1 MTDTV
6 VKRTVR
12 EGRQTGP
19 QTGTALN
26 TWLMSGA
33 IALSALQLFVLP
45 LWLLPM
51 DAAWGWLLVTMPLM
65 TTPFWS
71 LIHETIHGTMHPD
84 RARNDHYGRVLSVLY
99 AAPFVLI
106 KTGHLLH
113 HRYSRTPRERVEI
126 YDPEQTSW
134 LKQAPVYYLRLLFGL
149 YLIEVASVL
158 LALLPAAGLRALA
171 RRAESPDTVAGML
184 FDRIASDR
192 LRTQF
197 RLDSAAIVI
206 VYGWAFFAY
215 GAQFWMLLL
224 AILGRAVVVSISDN
238 SYHYGTKLDA
248 PLEAMNLRM
257 PMVFERFALS
267 FNLHDVHHRHPGLR
281 WYELRP
287 KFLSEGSPYHLN
299 WLPATTRQFRGPIKQ
314 DK

>member
-1 MTDTV
+1 MTDTAV
-6 VKRTVR
+6 NRTVR
-12 EGRQTGP
+12 DGLSTGV
-19 QTGTALN
+19 TVN
-26 TWLMSGA
+26 SWLMTGA
-33 IALSALQLFVLP
+33 IALSVMQLFVVP

-71 LIHETIHGTMHPD
+71 LIHETIHGTMHPN
-84 RARNDHYGRVLSVLY
+84 RTRNDRYGRVLSVLY

-126 YDPEQTSW
+126 YDPSATSW
-134 LKQAPVYYLRLLFGL
+134 WRQAPAYYLRLLFGL
-149 YLIEVASVL
+149 YLLEVASVL
-158 LALLPAAGLRALA
+158 LALLPASALRALA
-171 RRAESPDTVAGML
+171 RRAESPNTVAGLL

-192 LRTQF
+192 RRTQF
-197 RLDSAAIVI
+197 RVDSLAIAV
-206 VYGWAFFAY
+206 VYTLAFASY
-215 GAQFWMLLL
+215 GAQWWMLLL
-224 AILGRAVVVSISDN
+224 AVGGRALIVSISDN
-238 SYHYGTKLDA
+238 SYHYGTKLNA

-287 KFLSEGSPYHLN
+287 KFLAEGSPYHLP
-299 WLPATTRQFRGPIKQ
+299 WLSATTRQFRGPIKL
-314 DK
+314 D